1 MSERLSGV
9 LMHVSSFPNKWGRGD
24 FGPEAYKFVDW
35 LDKTKQSLW
44 QILPLVYPDETGSP
58 YTSLSANAIFSGF
71 VSPEKLYE
79 QEYLRHEDWQYL
91 MKSARDV
98 KKESLYLA
106 FNNWKNK
113 KDKKDFDDFCKN
125 HAYWLEDAALFMT
138 LHDFFKNTWYDFPLA
153 LRDRYVD
160 SLEKWQQEHVDEVL
174 QFKFEQFILYS
185 QWSEL
190 KTYANDKGI
199 RIIGDIPIFISGD
212 SSDVWAH
219 RDLFKLDEKG
229 YPLVWTGVP
238 PDAFTTTGQLWAQ
251 PHYNW
256 AKMKEN
262 NYEWW
267 YQRMLVGTVHADII
281 RVDHFRGFCAAYEVE
296 YGAETA
302 EQGRWVDG
310 PRADIF
316 RILHNRI
323 DGLNIIAEDLGIIT
337 PDVTA
342 LRHEFKYPGMKILQ
356 FAFNSGDENPFLP
369 NNFDPN
375 DKFVVYTGTHDNNT
389 AKGWFEKATDHE
401 KHLLSNYCQCD
412 ADTVAWALI
421 DMSLR
426 SNAAWAVTP
435 LQDILG
441 LDGSARM
448 NLPGTRVGNWAW
460 QLDEF
465 DPSEE
470 LTETFKEL
478 TLKSDRAK

>member
-1 MSERLSGV
+1 
-9 LMHVSSFPNKWGRGD
+9 
-24 FGPEAYKFVDW
+24 
-35 LDKTKQSLW
+35 
-44 QILPLVYPDETGSP
+44 
-58 YTSLSANAIFSGF
+58 
-71 VSPEKLYE
+71 
-79 QEYLRHEDWQYL
+79 
-91 MKSARDV
+91 
-98 KKESLYLA
+98 
-106 FNNWKNK
+106 
-113 KDKKDFDDFCKN
+113 
-125 HAYWLEDAALFMT
+125 
-138 LHDFFKNTWYDFPLA
+138 
-153 LRDRYVD
+153 
-160 SLEKWQQEHVDEVL
+160 
-174 QFKFEQFILYS
+174 
-185 QWSEL
+185 
-190 KTYANDKGI
+190 
-199 RIIGDIPIFISGD
+199 
-212 SSDVWAH
+212 
-219 RDLFKLDEKG
+219 
-229 YPLVWTGVP
+229 
-238 PDAFTTTGQLWAQ
+238 
-251 PHYNW
+251 
-256 AKMKEN
+256 
-262 NYEWW
+262 
-267 YQRMLVGTVHADII
+267 MLVGTVHADII